1 VSKDDLLP
9 VGAYVLAT
17 KYDDGHA
24 ADHFFVGFV
33 AGYTPDGRYLIVDGK
48 GQNQRHNGFR
58 RAERITPDEGAALV
72 AMIPDIADMNGE
84 YLWWHLDR
92 IRRAK
97 EVQP

>member
-1 VSKDDLLP
+1 MSEHNLLP

-17 KYDDGHA
+17 KYNDGHA

-33 AGYTPDGRYLIVDGK
+33 SGYTQDGRYLIVDGE

-72 AMIPDIADMNGE
+72 AMMPDISDKDGPS
-84 YLWWHLDR
+84 LWCHLDR
-92 IRRAK
+92 IRQAK
-97 EVQP
+97 EAKP